1 MSRIGKLPIAI
12 PAGVEVTIDGQL
24 VTVKGPKG
32 EMAREVRPE
41 VNVKVEDGQLVV
53 TRDSDVAQ
61 IRAYH
66 GLTRALL
73 ANMVTGVT
81 TGFTR
86 KLTIIGVGYRAAVQ
100 NNVLSLNVGKSHPVE
115 MPAPEGVEVQ
125 CPTPTQIVVTG
136 PDKEALGE
144 YAAKIRAQR
153 PPEPYKGKGIRYE
166 DEYVIRKAG
175 KTGAKK

>member
-12 PAGVEVTIDGQL
+12 PAGVEVTIDGLL

-32 EMAREVRPE
+32 EMTREVRPE
-41 VNVKVEDGQLVV
+41 VNVKVEDGQLLV

-136 PDKEALGE
+136 PDKEVLGE

-166 DEYVIRKAG
+166 DEYVVRKAG

>member
-1 MSRIGKLPIAI
+1 MSRIGKMPIAI
-12 PAGVEVTIDGQL
+12 PDGVEVKVDGLL

-32 EMAREVRPE
+32 EMNRSVRPE
-41 VNVKVEDGQLVV
+41 IAVKVEDGQIIV
-53 TRDSDVAQ
+53 TRDSDAAQ
-61 IRAYH
+61 VRAYH

-73 ANMVTGVT
+73 ANMVTGVSA
-81 TGFTR
+81 GFER

-115 MPAPEGVEVQ
+115 LPAPEGVTIA
-125 CPTPTQIVVTG
+125 CPQPTQIVITG
-136 PDKEALGE
+136 PDKEVLGGF
-144 YAAKIRAQR
+144 AAKIRAQR

-166 DEYVIRKAG
+166 GEYVAKKAG